1 MSDTPQSHD
10 PQPVSDHQQASRF
23 ELAAGGQVAELVYRR
38 RADRLVLVHT
48 AVPDAL
54 EGRGVGGQL
63 VAAALSRAAAEG
75 LTVVPLCSFARSW
88 LRSHP
93 DVAGTVTIDWGDQP
107 PAAVP
112 PGD

>member
-1 MSDTPQSHD
+1 MSDTPQGTD

-23 ELAAGGQVAELVYRR
+23 ELAAGGQLAELVYRR

-48 AVPDAL
+48 GVPRAL
-54 EGRGVGGQL
+54 EGHGAGGQL
-63 VAAALSRAAAEG
+63 VAAAVSRAAAEG

-93 DVAGTVTIDWGDQP
+93 DVAGTATIDWGEQP
-107 PAAVP
+107 SA
-112 PGD
+112 G